1 MFFIEKF
8 SKGNK
13 NPCLRKKY
21 FFNRFEIALKIL
33 IIGIFFLQIITQCCL
48 EINWNYLIPAF
59 FFYSM

>member
-33 IIGIFFLQIITQCCL
+33 IIGIFFT
-48 EINWNYLIPAF
+48 NYYTMLP
-59 FFYSM
+59 